1 MEPSSSRPALAGV
14 SVNVADPAWRRAIP
28 DADRVAR
35 RAAGLLGG
43 DISVVLSSDRAV
55 RRLNAAHR
63 GIDRA
68 TNVLTYDP
76 PAPGMPGELVL
87 ALGTVRREARE
98 AGRDPAHHLAH
109 LVVHGALH
117 LAGHDHLRAGQ
128 ARAMEM
134 AEARL
139 LARIGVP
146 NPWRPR

>member
-14 SVNVADPAWRRAIP
+14 SVNVAEPAWRRAIP
-28 DADRVAR
+28 NADRVAR
-35 RAAGLLGG
+35 RAASLLGG
-43 DISVVLSSDRAV
+43 EISIVLESDRAV

-146 NPWRPR
+146 NPWRAR